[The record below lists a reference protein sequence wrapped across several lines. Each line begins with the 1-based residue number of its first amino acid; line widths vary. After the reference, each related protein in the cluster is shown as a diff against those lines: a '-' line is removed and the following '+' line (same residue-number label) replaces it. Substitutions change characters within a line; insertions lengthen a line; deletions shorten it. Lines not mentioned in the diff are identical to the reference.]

1 MDWRCGCFHD
11 NGWNEGFVSGL
22 LLMVLLMGLPMTDTE
37 ETVLGLEERA
47 FNAWPALRSV
57 LSDGWLLRF
66 SEGLTKRAN
75 SVNAIRPT
83 GMFRDTLALAE
94 DLYARQRT
102 PVIFRLS
109 PLAGEEPDDVLHR
122 IGYRRLDETMV
133 MTAPVTGDVRKD
145 PAVTITAAP
154 TPAWSEGFAAAN
166 GITPTMRNVHDR
178 MLGSILMP
186 AAYATVIEGGRPLA
200 YGLAVA
206 ERGMVGLFDIVTVPE
221 ARRRGAGRLLVSS
234 LLDWGR
240 AHHAER
246 AYLQVTATNERALGL
261 YESAG
266 FREVY
271 RYHYRYRT

>member
-1 MDWRCGCFHD
+1 M
-11 NGWNEGFVSGL
+11 
-22 LLMVLLMGLPMTDTE
+22 MDTE

-57 LSDGWLLRF
+57 LSDGWLMRF

-75 SVNAIRPT
+75 SVNAVRPT

-109 PLAGEEPDDVLHR
+109 PLAGDEPDDVLHR

-133 MTAPVTGDVRKD
+133 MTAPVPGDARRD

-186 AAYATVIEGGRPLA
+186 AAFATVFEGGRPLA